1 MSSTLIWVSKVKLL
15 QKLKMKNIGFIG
27 IGLMGFPMAKNLL
40 KSGYNL
46 KAYNRSQDK
55 ADRLKEFGAEI
66 SLSIKDVVTNSDTI
80 ITMLTDDTAVEKVM
94 GSDDFISNIKEG
106 ATVID
111 MSSVNPV
118 ITKKYAEILKQKNIN
133 YLDAPVSG
141 GTIGAEEASLAIMV
155 GGDEETFKNCYE
167 LLKKMGNPTLV
178 GPVSSGQISKLANQ
192 IIVGVTIGAV
202 AEAVTLCE
210 KSGTNP
216 NKMIEALSGGWADS
230 KILQTHGKRM
240 IDKDFTPKGK
250 TTTQLKDMTNIINAG
265 KAVETHLPISS
276 LVKEMYKDLVTD
288 GHGNTD
294 HSSLYNAIEKINKK

>member
-1 MSSTLIWVSKVKLL
+1 
-15 QKLKMKNIGFIG
+15 MKNIAFIG
-27 IGLMGFPMAKNLL
+27 TGLMGFPMAKNLL
-40 KSGYNL
+40 KSGYKL
-46 KAYNRSQDK
+46 KAFNRSQDK
-55 ADRLKEFGAEI
+55 AERLKEFGAEV
-66 SLSIKDVVTNSDTI
+66 STTIKDAVINSDII
-80 ITMLTDDTAVEKVM
+80 ITMLTDDDAVEKVM
-94 GSDDFISNIKEG
+94 GDEEFIKNIKTH

-111 MSSVNPV
+111 MSSINP
-118 ITKKYAEILKQKNIN
+118 ILSKKYATILKEKNIH

-155 GGDEETFKNCYE
+155 GGEEKTFNKCFD
-167 LLKKMGNPTLV
+167 LLKIFGNPTLV

-216 NKMIEALSGGWADS
+216 SKMIEALSGGWADS

-240 IDKDFTPKGK
+240 INKDFSPKGK

-265 KAVETHLPISS
+265 KAVNLHLPISS
-276 LVKEMYKDLVTD
+276 LIKEMYKNLVED
-288 GHGNTD
+288 GQGNTD
-294 HSSLYNAIEKINKK
+294 HSSLYNEIEKLNKN

>member
-1 MSSTLIWVSKVKLL
+1 M
-15 QKLKMKNIGFIG
+15 QNISFIG

-40 KSGYNL
+40 KSGFNL
-46 KAYNRSQDK
+46 RAYNRSQDK

-66 SLSIKDVVTNSDTI
+66 STSIKDVVTNSDVI
-80 ITMLTDDTAVEKVM
+80 ITMLTDDAAVEKVM
-94 GSDDFISNIKEG
+94 GSDEFISNIKEG

-118 ITKKYAEILKQKNIN
+118 LTIKYSKKLKEKKID

-141 GTIGAEEASLAIMV
+141 GTIGAEEATLAIMV

>member
-1 MSSTLIWVSKVKLL
+1 
-15 QKLKMKNIGFIG
+15 
-27 IGLMGFPMAKNLL
+27 MGYPMAKNLL

-66 SLSIKDVVTNSDTI
+66 SVSIKDVVTNSDII
-80 ITMLTDDTAVEKVM
+80 ITMLTDDNAVEKVM
-94 GSDDFISNIKEG
+94 SSNEFISNIKEG

-118 ITKKYAEILKQKNIN
+118 LTIKYSKKLKEKKIN

-141 GTIGAEEASLAIMV
+141 GTIGAEEATLAIMI

-202 AEAVTLCE
+202 AEAITLCE

-216 NKMIEALSGGWADS
+216 SKVIKALSGGWADS

-276 LVKEMYKDLVTD
+276 LIKEMYKDLVAD

>member
-1 MSSTLIWVSKVKLL
+1 M
-15 QKLKMKNIGFIG
+15 NIGFIG

-46 KAYNRSQDK
+46 KVYNRSQDK
-55 ADRLKEFGAEI
+55 ADRLREFGAEI
-66 SLSIKDVVTNSDTI
+66 STSIKDVVTNVDVV
-80 ITMLTDDTAVEKVM
+80 ITMLTDDAAVEKVM
-94 GSDDFISNIKEG
+94 GSDEFISSIKES

-111 MSSVNPV
+111 MSSINPV
-118 ITKKYAEILKQKNIN
+118 ITKKYADILNEKNIN

-155 GGDEETFKNCYE
+155 GGDEKTFKECYE
-167 LLKKMGNPTLV
+167 LLKILGNPTLV
-178 GPVSSGQISKLANQ
+178 GPVTSGQISKLANQ

-202 AEAVTLCE
+202 AEAVILCE

-240 IDKDFTPKGK
+240 IGKDFSPKGK

-265 KAVETHLPISS
+265 KAVNTHLPISS
-276 LVKEMYKDLVTD
+276 LIKEMYKNLVAD

-294 HSSLYNAIEKINKK
+294 HSSLYNAIKKINKK

>member
-1 MSSTLIWVSKVKLL
+1 MI
-15 QKLKMKNIGFIG
+15 NIGFIG

-40 KSGYNL
+40 KSDYRL
-46 KAYNRSQDK
+46 KAFNRSQDK

-66 SLSIKDVVTNSDTI
+66 SVSIKEVVTNSDVI
-80 ITMLTDDTAVEKVM
+80 ITMLTDDSAVEKVM
-94 GSDDFISNIKEG
+94 GSDEFISNIKEG

-111 MSSVNPV
+111 MSSINPV
-118 ITKKYAEILKQKNIN
+118 ITKKYAEILKEKNIN

-155 GGDEETFKNCYE
+155 GGDEKTFKQCYD
-167 LLKKMGNPTLV
+167 LLKILGNPTLV
-178 GPVSSGQISKLANQ
+178 GPVTSGQISKLANQ

-202 AEAVTLCE
+202 AEAITLCE

-216 NKMIEALSGGWADS
+216 SKMIEALSGGWADS

-250 TTTQLKDMTNIINAG
+250 TTTQLKDMTNIVDAG

>member
-1 MSSTLIWVSKVKLL
+1 M
-15 QKLKMKNIGFIG
+15 QIGFIG
-27 IGLMGFPMAKNLL
+27 VGLMGFPMAKNLL
-40 KSGYNL
+40 KSGYKL
-46 KAYNRSQDK
+46 KAFNRSQVK
-55 ADRLKEFGAEI
+55 ADRLKEFGAEV
-66 SLSIKDVVTNSDTI
+66 SSSIKEVVTNSDVV
-80 ITMLTDDTAVEKVM
+80 ITMLTDDSAVEKVM
-94 GSDDFISNIKEG
+94 SNDEFIYNIKND

-118 ITKKYAEILKQKNIN
+118 ITKKYAKILKEKNIN

-155 GGDEETFKNCYE
+155 GGDEETFKECYD
-167 LLKKMGNPTLV
+167 LLKILGNPTLV
-178 GPVSSGQISKLANQ
+178 GPVTSGQISKLANQ

-216 NKMIEALSGGWADS
+216 SKMIEALSGGWADS

-240 IDKDFTPKGK
+240 INKDFTPKGK

-265 KAVETHLPISS
+265 KAAETHLPISS
-276 LVKEMYKDLVTD
+276 LVKEMYKDLVAD
-288 GHGNTD
+288 GQGNTD
-294 HSSLYNAIEKINKK
+294 HSSLYKAIEKINKK